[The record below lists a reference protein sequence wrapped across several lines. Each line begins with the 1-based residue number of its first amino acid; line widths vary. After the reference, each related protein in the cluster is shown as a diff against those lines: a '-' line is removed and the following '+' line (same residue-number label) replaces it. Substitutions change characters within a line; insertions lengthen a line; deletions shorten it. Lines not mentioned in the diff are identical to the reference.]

1 MTANLYLFQLEFRR
15 SVGLLLFPLMLVAAW
30 FAGQNTDSAGV
41 TLWSDASAQIGA
53 GVILVAPLI
62 AGVAAWMASRD
73 RRRRIEELLATTP
86 RPAVARDL
94 TGWAAAAVWGLLAYV
109 LVGLY
114 RGVEPVRDATWGGPD
129 FSPILLGLV
138 TIVASAAIGYAA
150 GSFFPSRFTAAL
162 MAIALFV
169 AASIPVLVYRSGTNE
184 TQQGNARFVRD
195 LESPKR
201 YLSPFMLV
209 GDDAIHTVFQELKD
223 DLGPRQMA
231 WIAGLG
237 GIALAAVALRRRRTA
252 PAWGTLL
259 MSTVL
264 AILGATMV
272 LRADPNATT
281 AAAAVE
287 PVCTVNVI
295 EVCVHPAYEGIL
307 DETAAI
313 VAAVMKPVAG
323 LPGIPTRAVH
333 EDPWVYVGPP
343 PDGTLVFWMERGP
356 ERERE
361 SMLAFWIATSLV
373 HSPYQDVPRDGPSD
387 AMLAQ
392 DAISIWLADQ
402 AGFGPD
408 PDNFHGVD
416 PAIDAAKRFG
426 ALDPA
431 QQRAWLE
438 ANFTALQ
445 AGQLT
450 FEDLP

>member
-1 MTANLYLFQLEFRR
+1 
-15 SVGLLLFPLMLVAAW
+15 VGFDV
-30 FAGQNTDSAGV
+30 G
-41 TLWSDASAQIGA
+41 
-53 GVILVAPLI
+53 VAP
-62 AGVAAWMASRD
+62 G
-73 RRRRIEELLATTP
+73 
-86 RPAVARDL
+86 
-94 TGWAAAAVWGLLAYV
+94 
-109 LVGLY
+109 
-114 RGVEPVRDATWGGPD
+114 RDATWGGPD

-162 MAIALFV
+162 VAIALFV
-169 AASIPVLVYRSGTNE
+169 AALIPVLVYRSGTNE
-184 TQQGNARFVRD
+184 AQQGNARFGRD
-195 LESPKR
+195 LESPER
-201 YLSPFMLV
+201 YLSPFMLAT
-209 GDDAIHTVFQELKD
+209 DDAVHTVFQELKD

-237 GIALAAVALRRRRTA
+237 GIALAAVALRRRRTV
-252 PAWGTLL
+252 PAWSTLL
-259 MSTVL
+259 VSTAL
-264 AILGATMV
+264 AIFGATMV
-272 LRADPNATT
+272 LRADPNSIT

-295 EVCVHPAYEGIL
+295 EVCVHPAYEGAL
-307 DETAAI
+307 DETASI
-313 VAAVMKPVAG
+313 VGAVMKPMAG
-323 LPGIPTRAVH
+323 LPGVPTRAVQ

-361 SMLAFWIATSLV
+361 SMIAFWIATSLV
-373 HSPYQDVPRDGPSD
+373 SSPYQDVPRDGPSD

-408 PDNFHGVD
+408 LDNFHGVD
-416 PAIDAAKRFG
+416 TAIDAAKRFS

-450 FEDLP
+450 LEDLP

>member
-1 MTANLYLFQLEFRR
+1 MTANLHLFQLEFRR

-30 FAGQNTDSAGV
+30 FAGRSTDSAGAA
-41 TLWSDASAQIGA
+41 LWNYTSAQIGSA
-53 GVILVAPLI
+53 VILVAPLI

-94 TGWAAAAVWGLLAYV
+94 TGWAAAAIWGLLAYV
-109 LVGLY
+109 VVGLY
-114 RGVEPVRDATWGGPD
+114 RGVETARDATWGGPD
-129 FSPILLGLV
+129 YSPILLGLV
-138 TIVASAAIGYAA
+138 TIIASAAIGYAA

-162 MAIALFV
+162 VAIALFV
-169 AASIPVLVYRSGTNE
+169 AASFPLLVYGPGSTEN
-184 TQQGNARFVRD
+184 QQGNMRFGRD
-195 LESPKR
+195 LESPER
-201 YLSPFMLV
+201 YLSPFMV
-209 GDDAIHTVFQELKD
+209 AGDDAFNTVFEELKVD
-223 DLGPRQMA
+223 FGPRQMV

-237 GIALAAVALRRRRTA
+237 GIALAAIALRRRRTA

-259 MSTVL
+259 VSIVL

-323 LPGIPTRAVH
+323 LPGIPTRAVQ
-333 EDPWVYVGPP
+333 EDPFVYVGPP
-343 PDGTLVFWMERGP
+343 PDGTMVFWLERGP
-356 ERERE
+356 DREE
-361 SMLAFWIATSLV
+361 ALAFWIANSLIR
-373 HSPYQDVPRDGPSD
+373 SPYQDQDKPSDGPSD

-392 DAISIWLADQ
+392 DAIAIWLADQ
-402 AGFGPD
+402 SGYGPD
-408 PDNFHGVD
+408 HDTFNRV
-416 PAIDAAKRFG
+416 DAAIAAVERFA
-426 ALDPA
+426 ALDAA

-438 ANFTALQ
+438 ANFAALQ
-445 AGQLT
+445 AGQLSL
-450 FEDLP
+450 EDLP